1 MQMTTQKATMNTTNN
16 INNPRNPVDVARACF
31 WKVYEASIRL
41 PLLQAELEKDR
52 KFINFLFFQGF
63 VTVFF
68 FFAPWWLAGTGINFS
83 LEDVGINFAESWDWL
98 TYILRCFFNMLT
110 IPMLTCV
117 QVYIRWQLHSLTYWR
132 WSQLRRPLSETF
144 ANLLKCLWLVL
155 AAAEGLLGGDRK
167 RRGAV

>member
-31 WKVYEASIRL
+31 GKVYEANIQL
-41 PLLQAELEKDR
+41 PLLKAELEKDR
-52 KFINFLFFQGF
+52 KFIYFLFFQGI
-63 VTVFF
+63 VTFLF

-110 IPMLTCV
+110 IPYVWMVWVYLWMVWVYLGKNPDSLETIRKQSKSLRML
-117 QVYIRWQLHSLTYWR
+117 
-132 WSQLRRPLSETF
+132 
-144 ANLLKCLWLVL
+144 
-155 AAAEGLLGGDRK
+155 
-167 RRGAV
+167 